1 MNLTF
6 SGTDG
11 IIILSVYAFIMLF
24 IGWWA
29 GRGKKLNESLSDYYL
44 AGKNL
49 GIIALFFTLY
59 ATQYSGNTVVGY
71 APTAY
76 REGFA
81 WLQSIPFMTIIVG
94 VYLLIAP
101 RLYAI
106 SKRANFITPTDWV
119 TYRFKSSAV
128 TVLAIFLMLWG
139 LGNYLLEQ
147 LVAIGQAVSGLTG
160 GTIPYEFA
168 VIAFVFVML
177 AYEWMGGMKAVAFTD
192 VMQGIVLMVGIVIL
206 LVGAFTLT
214 GSGFTGL
221 SADIASTAPEKIGV
235 PDTVTSV
242 NWISM
247 ILLVGF
253 GAAIYPHAVQR
264 IYSSKSERT
273 LKRSL
278 SRMAWMPPI
287 TTGLVFI
294 VGIIGIQL
302 YPTLDVA
309 ESEQLIGMIANEVAA
324 INSFYYWVMVLFF
337 GGIVAA
343 IVSTADSAL
352 LSFSSMVS
360 NDIYGKFVNPKAT
373 EKKKV
378 KVGKFAGIAV
388 IGLLLW
394 IAWNPPGTLY
404 QIFVLK
410 FELLVQVFP
419 AFALGLY
426 WKKLAAGPV
435 FWGMLVGAIIAGTM
449 TLTGNSTIWGIH
461 GGVLGLAAN
470 FFICVTGSLLM
481 PAPVETQEEAKQLTS
496 LQLDQVRSME
506 KTKSL
511 G

>member
-6 SGTDG
+6 SGADG
-11 IIILSVYAFIMLF
+11 IIILVVYAVIMLVV
-24 IGWWA
+24 GYLA
-29 GRGKKLNESLSDYYL
+29 GRGKKLNESLNDYYL

-71 APTAY
+71 APNAY
-76 REGFA
+76 REGFS

-94 VYLLIAP
+94 VYLMFAP

-119 TYRFKSSAV
+119 TYRFRNKAV
-128 TVLAIFLMLWG
+128 TILAIILMLWG

-147 LVAIGQAVSGLTG
+147 LVAIGQAASGLTG
-160 GTIPYEFA
+160 GTIPYEYA
-168 VIAFVFVML
+168 VIGFVFVML
-177 AYEWMGGMKAVAFTD
+177 TYEWLGGMKAVAFTD
-192 VMQGIVLMVGIVIL
+192 VMQGIVLMVGIIVL
-206 LVGAFTLT
+206 LIGALTLT
-214 GSGFTGL
+214 GGGISSLT
-221 SADIASTAPEKIGV
+221 SDIATTAPEKIGV
-235 PDTVTSV
+235 PDSITSV
-242 NWISM
+242 NWLSM

-264 IYSSKSERT
+264 IYSSQSERT

-278 SRMAWMPPI
+278 SRIALMPPI
-287 TTGLVFI
+287 TTGFVLI
-294 VGIIGIQL
+294 IGIIGIQL
-302 YPTLDVA
+302 FPDLDTA
-309 ESEQLIGMIANEVAA
+309 ASEQLVGLMANEVAA
-324 INSFYYWVMVLFF
+324 INGFYYWMMVILF

-360 NDIYGKFVNPKAT
+360 NDIYGKYINPDAP

-378 KVGKFAGIAV
+378 KVGKFAGIGV
-388 IGLLLW
+388 IALLLW

-419 AFALGLY
+419 AFVLGLY
-426 WKKLAAGPV
+426 WKRLAAVPV
-435 FWGMLVGAIIAGTM
+435 FWGMLTGAIIAAAM
-449 TLTGNSTIWGIH
+449 TLTGNSTLLGVH
-461 GGVLGLAAN
+461 GGVIGLAAN
-470 FFICVTGSLLM
+470 FFICTVGSLLIPASQAKQDEAEERSSMKLEEIKYNEKTGSL
-481 PAPVETQEEAKQLTS
+481 
-496 LQLDQVRSME
+496 
-506 KTKSL
+506 